1 MFARITTLG
10 IVALL
15 SISLAA
21 RGQMPQ
27 HDQTPAPQPVELYA
41 GMGTLHHA
49 IHTSNPETQKYFD
62 QGLTLVYGFNHEQAI
77 RSFEHASELDPNAA
91 MPYWGKALALGPNYN
106 VDIDLDHEKGPYA
119 TIQKAKELAA
129 GGPEN
134 ERDYVNALAKRY
146 SDDPKADLKKLALD
160 YANAMRDLAHKY
172 PNDPDAQ
179 VLYAESLM
187 DLHPWQLWSID
198 GKPNENTLEI
208 IAVLEATLKRW
219 PDHAGANHYY
229 IHAVEASAHPE
240 RANASAK
247 RLETAVPA
255 AGHLV
260 HMPAHIYL
268 RTGDYAGS
276 VKSNQE
282 AIASDNS
289 FLQMT
294 GTSNSMYGMMYLGHN
309 VAFLIYAAGM
319 TGQFRVAQDAAEKDA
334 AESLPAVFEIPMA
347 ESALPGPILNLVRF
361 AKWDDVLK
369 LAAPDEK
376 LNITTMFWHYA
387 RGCAF
392 AAKGQ
397 HAEAEKELAAF
408 QANVAKLPPGPAYG
422 IAFNDWSVIAGI
434 AGHTLQARVAWAGV
448 RHAATPAAADA
459 AIGAAIDHWKQ
470 AVAIQDKMNYDEPPE
485 WFYPVRESLGAALLR
500 SSKFA
505 EAEAVFRED
514 LKQHP
519 NNPRSLFGL
528 YQSIEEECHN
538 GIGCGVY
545 ERGRLQS
552 ARDAFEKAWKNA
564 DVQLRIE
571 DF

>member
-1 MFARITTLG
+1 MLARKTTLG
-10 IVALL
+10 IIALL

-21 RGQMPQ
+21 RAQMPQ
-27 HDQTPAPQPVELYA
+27 HDQTPAPQTVKLYP

-49 IHTSNPETQKYFD
+49 IHTSNPEAQKYFD
-62 QGLTLVYGFNHEQAI
+62 QGLTLIYGFNHEQAI
-77 RSFEHASELDPNAA
+77 RSFERASELDPKAA

-106 VDIDLDHEKGPYA
+106 VDIDLDHEKGPFA
-119 TIQKAKELAA
+119 TIQKAKQLAA

-134 ERDYVNALAKRY
+134 ERDYVDALAKRY

-172 PNDPDAQ
+172 TNDPDAQ
-179 VLYAESLM
+179 VIFAESLM
-187 DLHPWQLWSID
+187 DLHPWQLWSVD
-198 GKPNENTLEI
+198 GKPNENTAEI
-208 IAVLEATLKRW
+208 IAMLEAVLKRW
-219 PDHAGANHYY
+219 PDHPGANHYY
-229 IHAVEASAHPE
+229 IHAVEASPNPE
-240 RANASAK
+240 RGQASAG
-247 RLETAVPA
+247 RLRKMVPA

-268 RTGDYAGS
+268 RTGDYAGA

-282 AIASDNS
+282 AIASDNA
-289 FLQMT
+289 FMQMT

-309 VAFLIYAAGM
+309 VAFLVYAAGM
-319 TGQFRVAQDAAEKDA
+319 TGQFRVAQDAAEMDA
-334 AESLPAVFEIPMA
+334 AEALPAVSEIPMA
-347 ESALPGPILNLVRF
+347 EAALPGPILNLVRF

-376 LNITTMFWHYA
+376 LNITTMYWHYA

-392 AAKGQ
+392 AAKTEWGD
-397 HAEAEKELAAF
+397 AKKELAAF

-422 IAFNDWSVIAGI
+422 IAFNDWSVITGI
-434 AGHTLQARVAWAGV
+434 ASHTLEARI
-448 RHAATPAAADA
+448 AAAMSDFVNSNSA
-459 AIGAAIDHWKQ
+459 TEAFSAGAIDHWKQ

-485 WFYPVRESLGAALLR
+485 WYYPVRESLGAALLR
-500 SSKFA
+500 AGKPA

-514 LKQHP
+514 LKRNP

-528 YQSIEEECHN
+528 WKSLEAQKKANEA
-538 GIGCGVY
+538 
-545 ERGRLQS
+545 QS
-552 ARDAFEKAWKNA
+552 AHDLFERAWKNA